1 MRISDIDFRD
11 ILLEEESYKKHEKY
25 FNLWHFI
32 QIFYGWKIIE
42 AYIKKKV
49 VRHID
54 YNLSDFSYSDESD
67 GD

>member
-1 MRISDIDFRD
+1 MRIGDIDFSD

-49 VRHID
+49 VRHIN